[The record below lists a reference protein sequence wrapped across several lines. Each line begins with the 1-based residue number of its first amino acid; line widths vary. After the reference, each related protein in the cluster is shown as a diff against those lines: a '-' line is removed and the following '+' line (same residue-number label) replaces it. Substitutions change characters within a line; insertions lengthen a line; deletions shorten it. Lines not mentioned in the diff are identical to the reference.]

1 MGVIL
6 GRHSAVKIGEET
18 THGTAVTRTNSLR
31 VLALSG
37 HHEQVD
43 RTPRQHSQGPGIA
56 HGGMPIASTD
66 GQIKIEGL
74 TVEVPAYLNDA
85 GMQLW
90 YAAMGGKSDGGSGPS
105 SYTHTFTLANT
116 LPSYTIEAIEGE
128 DSAGDDSAIV
138 VTGCKC
144 SELVW
149 TVSPTS
155 APSTLRTT
163 WTARSDAGDTTAGS
177 CTFGDDDYPMMSYHV
192 GDLTWNSGAIDNA
205 GIQSMTL
212 RIQNG
217 LQARNGFGSQF
228 ANEPYL
234 TGERLVTLEVVME
247 RTQADALRA
256 AYDSGA
262 ASNLTFT
269 VTNTHTAAFTLHSA
283 KIMSF
288 GRNVPINGVVTQT
301 VTFQAFAVV
310 GGGNGLQVV
319 FTNDIQYYTGG

>member
-6 GRHSAVKIGEET
+6 GRHAAIKIGEET

-31 VLALSG
+31 VLSLQGYIEAI
-37 HHEQVD
+37 D
-43 RTPRQHSQGPGIA
+43 RVPRQHSQGPGVT
-56 HGGMPIASTD
+56 HGGMPIAATD
-66 GQIKIEGL
+66 GAIGVASLQ
-74 TVEVPAYLNDA
+74 VEVPAYLNDA

-90 YAAMGGKSDGGSGPS
+90 YAAMGSKSDGGSGPS

-128 DSAGDDSAIV
+128 DAAGDDSAV
-138 VTGCKC
+138 LVDGCKC
-144 SELVW
+144 SELVL
-149 TVSPTS
+149 TINIGNT
-155 APSTLRTT
+155 PSTLRTT
-163 WTARSDAGDTTAGS
+163 WIGRNDGADTTAGS
-177 CTFGDDDYPMMSYHV
+177 CTFGDDGHPIQFYHV
-192 GDLTWNSGAIDNA
+192 GDLSWNSGTIDNA
-205 GIQSMTL
+205 AIQSLTL

-217 LQARNGFGSQF
+217 LGERRGFGAQL

-234 TGERLVTLEVVME
+234 TGPRLVTLEVVME

-256 AYDSGA
+256 AYTSKA
-262 ASNLTFT
+262 SSNLTFT
-269 VTNTHTAAFTLHSA
+269 ITNTHSAAFTLHAA

-288 GRNVPINGVVTQT
+288 GREIAIDGVVTQT

-319 FTNDIQYYTGG
+319 FTNDIQLYTGG